1 MSPCGVFCCIASKFI
16 NDGGF
21 VAAAV
26 LDDSFNLKH
35 ELVSILDDL
44 LKMQKSKYFQSD
56 VNEIYQEIMKLLRDK
71 RKVLFVG
78 TPC

>member
-1 MSPCGVFCCIASKFI
+1 M
-16 NDGGF
+16 
-21 VAAAV
+21 

-35 ELVSILDDL
+35 KLVSILDDL

-56 VNEIYQEIMKLLRDK
+56 VNEIYPEIMKLLRDK